1 MHCLNSPFKF
11 ALFRVKLIMVNA
23 LLFDNQHVNFLVHY
37 DACGFVFEG
46 SILLKLVLS
55 STFSFILTALQFFLP
70 VGKFNFMSDNTI
82 N

>member
-37 DACGFVFEG
+37 DACGFVF
-46 SILLKLVLS
+46 LKVA
-55 STFSFILTALQFFLP
+55 FC
-70 VGKFNFMSDNTI
+70 
-82 N
+82 